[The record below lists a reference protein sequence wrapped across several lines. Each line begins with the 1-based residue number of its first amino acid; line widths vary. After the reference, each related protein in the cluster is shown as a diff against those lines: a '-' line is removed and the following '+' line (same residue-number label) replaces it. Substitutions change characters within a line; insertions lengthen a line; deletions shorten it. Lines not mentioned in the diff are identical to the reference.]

1 MCLPSWWKFLVQGAD
16 SNLHSWGFW
25 TLIGAPDRAVISSA
39 HLCHLKNWVGLL
51 MDVKT
56 KDTIKAKNGRRKDLL
71 LVVHGIFS
79 QGSICPN
86 STIGEVFFFF
96 FSGPRLWHMEIPRQG
111 VESELQ
117 PLAYTAATATR
128 DPSHIC
134 DQHHS
139 SWQHGI
145 PNPPIDARDRTCI
158 LMDPSQVP

>member
-1 MCLPSWWKFLVQGAD
+1 MGKCKYSMWLPSWWKFLVQGAD

-25 TLIGAPDRAVISSA
+25 TLIGAPGRAVISSA

-96 FSGPRLWHMEIPRQG
+96 FFRAMP
-111 VESELQ
+111 V
-117 PLAYTAATATR
+117 AYGNSQARGRIRATATGLHRSHSNSGSEPHLRPTPQLVTTR
-128 DPSHIC
+128 DP
-134 DQHHS
+134 
-139 SWQHGI
+139 
-145 PNPPIDARDRTCI
+145 
-158 LMDPSQVP
+158 